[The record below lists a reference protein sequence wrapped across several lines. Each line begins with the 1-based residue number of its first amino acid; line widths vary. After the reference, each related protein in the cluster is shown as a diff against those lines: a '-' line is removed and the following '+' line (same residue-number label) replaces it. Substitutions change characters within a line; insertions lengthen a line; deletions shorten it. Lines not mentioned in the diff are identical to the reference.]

1 MKSVF
6 KLLTIISIAAL
17 LIVSCGGSGSGLV
30 GKWHVDL
37 SSLDLVLGEGV
48 PAPMKAMVE
57 GQKDGLVKQGEEQSD
72 DVTIEFTEAGKVILS
87 KVGEE
92 KTEEMDYT
100 FDGSKLNLSG
110 DMEGEKVNVDLNISE
125 VSGDKF
131 TVSMTAEEILAQ
143 VKEKYPDALRGTE
156 GMNIEEMAKGSSMSI
171 SFKK

>member
-6 KLLTIISIAAL
+6 KLLTIVSIAL
-17 LIVSCGGSGSGLV
+17 LIASCGGSGAGLV

-37 SSLDLVLGEGV
+37 SSFDLVLGDGV

-57 GQKDGLVKQGEEQSD
+57 GQKDGLIKQGEAQSD

-110 DMEGEKVNVDLNISE
+110 DMDGEKVDVDLNVSE
-125 VSGDKF
+125 VTADKF
-131 TVSMTAEEILAQ
+131 TISMTAEEILAQ

-156 GMNIEEMAKGSSMSI
+156 GMDIEAMAKGSSMAI

>member
-6 KLLTIISIAAL
+6 KLLTIVSIAL
-17 LIVSCGGSGSGLV
+17 LIASCGGSGTGLV

-37 SSLDLVLGEGV
+37 SSFDLVLGDGV

-57 GQKDGLVKQGEEQSD
+57 GQKDGLIKQGEGQSD

-100 FDGSKLNLSG
+100 FDGSTLNLSG
-110 DMEGEKVNVDLNISE
+110 DMEGEKVDVDLNISE
-125 VSGDKF
+125 VTADKF

-143 VKEKYPDALRGTE
+143 VKEKYPDALKGTE
-156 GMNIEEMAKGSSMSI
+156 GMDIEAMAKGSSMSI

>member
-6 KLLTIISIAAL
+6 KLLTIVSIAAL
-17 LIVSCGGSGSGLV
+17 LIVSCGGSGAGLV

-37 SSLDLVLGEGV
+37 SSLDLVLGDGV

-92 KTEEMDYT
+92 KTEEMNYT

-110 DMEGEKVNVDLNISE
+110 DMEGEKVDVDLTISE